1 MVRLLTHNML
11 QCHVK
16 NCTNGFPLAFKDVTI
31 ENIPQE
37 INPDFLVNMLPKV
50 DYEVLKRV
58 CIELALPQLPE
69 APPADPSSDQQFL
82 ESLHKIMIETVVQSG
97 EMVCPSCGHVY
108 PIRDG
113 IPNMLLNESE
123 V

>member
-16 NCTNGFPLAFKDVTI
+16 NCNNGFPLRFDNPEI
-31 ENIPQE
+31 EISEQE
-37 INPDFLVNMLPKV
+37 INTDFLVNMLPRIHWPA
-50 DYEVLKRV
+50 LRSTAT
-58 CIELALPQLPE
+58 ELGLQELPE
-69 APPADPSSDQQFL
+69 SMPEDAATNQDFL
-82 ESLHKIMIETVVQSG
+82 QLLHRILMETAIKSG
-97 EMVCPSCGHVY
+97 SMVCPNCEHVY

-113 IPNMLLNESE
+113 IPNMLLNEDE